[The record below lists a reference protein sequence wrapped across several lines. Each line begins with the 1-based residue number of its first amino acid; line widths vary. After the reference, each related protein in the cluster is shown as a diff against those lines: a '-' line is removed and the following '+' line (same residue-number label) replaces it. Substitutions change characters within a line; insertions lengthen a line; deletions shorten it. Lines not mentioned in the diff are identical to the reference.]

1 MPPGSRPH
9 PSPRR
14 RAVSRR
20 SRRGRAVPRQRW
32 WAMVG
37 AVAAVAVLVAAAPAE
52 PGRWVW
58 ALATVGQVLTNLRNW
73 LMGILAGLATVFLT
87 VGGVRYL
94 LAGGDPGEVAKA
106 KSAFRHAGLG
116 YALAALAPIV
126 VQVLKGIVGA

>member
-1 MPPGSRPH
+1 
-9 PSPRR
+9 
-14 RAVSRR
+14 
-20 SRRGRAVPRQRW
+20 
-32 WAMVG
+32 MVG
-37 AVAAVAVLVAAAPAE
+37 AIAALALLVAAAPPAE
-52 PGRWVW
+52 PGRWVL
-58 ALATVGQVLTNLRNW
+58 ALATVGQVLTDLRTW